1 MRDKPKLDLGLTA
14 YDELFKDDKE
24 IREGRLPKIYDI
36 PIELID
42 DFPDH
47 PFKVKMDED
56 MDQLVESIKERGLIT
71 PITLRPKED
80 GRYEIV
86 SGHRRKKACEIA
98 GLSVVK
104 ADVREMSRDE
114 AIILMVESNLQR
126 SVILPSEKAFSYKMR
141 LEAIRRLPGRPLK
154 NSAPVGPNFQEV
166 SSKQVANEVGDSR
179 TQVQRYIRLTELVP
193 DLLDLVD
200 EGQIALR
207 PAVELSYLTCDEQN
221 MVYNQILACDCTPSH
236 AQTIRMRKFSEEGRL
251 NEAVVESI
259 MQEEKPNQK
268 EKIHL
273 PYVQLRK
280 YIPENVSYDDTREY
294 ILQALE
300 FYQKYR
306 TKEPQTQNKNNPGK
320 AR

>member
-1 MRDKPKLDLGLTA
+1 MREKPKLDLGLTA
-14 YDELFKDDKE
+14 YDDLFKNDTE
-24 IREGRLPKIYDI
+24 LAESRLPKIYDI

-80 GRYEIV
+80 GRYEVV

-98 GLSVVK
+98 GLSYVK

-141 LEAIRRLPGRPLK
+141 LEALKRQGKRVDLTSDPL
-154 NSAPVGPNFQEV
+154 GPKLGTRSNQEV
-166 SSKQVANEVGDSR
+166 ADQVGDSM
-179 TQVQRYIRLTELVP
+179 TQVKRYIRLTELIP

-200 EGQIALR
+200 EGKIALR
-207 PAVELSYLTCDEQN
+207 PAVELSYLSKDEQQ
-221 MVYNQILACDCTPSH
+221 MVFKQIEICECTPSH
-236 AQTIRMRKFSEEGRL
+236 AQTIRMRKISQNGGL
-251 NEAVVESI
+251 NSAMIEDI
-259 MQEEKPNQK
+259 MLEEKPNQR
-268 EKIHL
+268 EKVSVS
-273 PYVQLRK
+273 YEKVRK
-280 YIPENVSYDDTREY
+280 YIPESVPFEDTGSYIMD
-294 ILQALE
+294 ALE

-306 TKEPQTQNKNNPGK
+306 SKVSQINNKNK
-320 AR
+320 TR

>member
-1 MRDKPKLDLGLTA
+1 MREKPKLDLGLTA
-14 YDELFKDDKE
+14 YDDLFKNDTE
-24 IREGRLPKIYDI
+24 LAESRLPKIYDI

-98 GLSVVK
+98 GLSYVK

-141 LEAIRRLPGRPLK
+141 LEAMKRQGLRADLTSR
-154 NSAPVGPNFQEV
+154 PVGAKLGSRSDREL
-166 SSKQVANEVGDSR
+166 AAEVGESARQID
-179 TQVQRYIRLTELVP
+179 RYIRLTELIP

-200 EGQIALR
+200 EGKIALR
-207 PAVELSYLTCDEQN
+207 PAVELSYLSKDEQS
-221 MVYNQILACDCTPSH
+221 MVYKQIELCECTPSH
-236 AQTIRMRKFSEEGRL
+236 AQTIRMRKISENGGL
-251 NEAVVESI
+251 NSAMIEDI
-259 MQEEKPNQK
+259 MLEEKPNQR
-268 EKIHL
+268 EK
-273 PYVQLRK
+273 VS
-280 YIPENVSYDDTREY
+280 VSYDKVRKFIPESVPFEETGNY
-294 ILQALE
+294 IMDALE

-306 TKEPQTQNKNNPGK
+306 SKVSQLNNKIKP
-320 AR
+320 R

>member
-1 MRDKPKLDLGLTA
+1 MREKPKLDLGLTA
-14 YDELFKDDKE
+14 YDDLFKNDTE
-24 IREGRLPKIYDI
+24 LAESRLPKIYDI

-71 PITLRPKED
+71 PITLWPKED
-80 GRYEIV
+80 GRYEVV

-98 GLSVVK
+98 GLSYVK

-141 LEAIRRLPGRPLK
+141 LEAMKRLPGRPEK
-154 NSAPVGPNFQEV
+154 NYSPVGNNLFGTT
-166 SSKQVANEVGDSR
+166 SSSVMAENVGESKN
-179 TQVQRYIRLTELVP
+179 TIFRYIRLTELIP

-200 EGQIALR
+200 EGKIALR
-207 PAVELSYLTCDEQN
+207 PAVELSYLSKNEQEL
-221 MVYNQILACDCTPSH
+221 VYKQIEICECTPSH
-236 AQTIRMRKFSEEGRL
+236 AQTIRMRKISENGGL
-251 NEAVVESI
+251 NSAMIEDI
-259 MQEEKPNQK
+259 MLEEKPNQR
-268 EKIHL
+268 EK
-273 PYVQLRK
+273 VS
-280 YIPENVSYDDTREY
+280 VSYDKVRKFIPESVPFEETGNY
-294 ILQALE
+294 IMDALE

-306 TKEPQTQNKNNPGK
+306 SKVSQLNNKIKP
-320 AR
+320 R

>member
-1 MRDKPKLDLGLTA
+1 MREKPKLDLGLTA
-14 YDELFKDDKE
+14 YDDLFKNEQELAESK
-24 IREGRLPKIYDI
+24 LPKIYDI

-47 PFKVKMDED
+47 PFKVKLDED

-98 GLSVVK
+98 GLSYVK
-104 ADVREMSRDE
+104 ADVREMGRDE

-141 LEAIRRLPGRPLK
+141 LDAMKRQGMRTDLT
-154 NSAPVGPNFQEV
+154 STPVV
-166 SSKQVANEVGDSR
+166 SKLRSNEKLGAGTGESREQVR
-179 TQVQRYIRLTELVP
+179 RYIRLTELIP

-200 EGQIALR
+200 EGKIALR
-207 PAVELSYLTCDEQN
+207 PAVELSYLSKDEQQ
-221 MVYNQILACDCTPSH
+221 MVFKQIEICECTPSH
-236 AQTIRMRKFSEEGRL
+236 AQTIRMRKISQNGGL
-251 NEAVVESI
+251 NAAMIEDI
-259 MQEEKPNQK
+259 MLEEKPNQR
-268 EKIHL
+268 EKVSVS
-273 PYVQLRK
+273 YEKVRK
-280 YIPENVSYDDTREY
+280 YIPESVPFEDTGSYIMD
-294 ILQALE
+294 ALE

-306 TKEPQTQNKNNPGK
+306 SKVSQINNKNK
-320 AR
+320 LR